1 MASHDTSQRKVVVIV
16 SHDYLHDR
24 ETGTFAARITPLGL
38 TAYGMSQE
46 EASTKV
52 KKMFVSAVETRRT
65 RGSLTRWLDNSGL
78 DWYWF
83 DEYEGDVP
91 VEDATHIGGQS
102 PIAGV
107 RQQRSNSR
115 TLQKNPTE
123 WQSYKKLGVA
133 A

>member
-1 MASHDTSQRKVVVIV
+1 MASHDTSQRKVIVIV

-52 KKMFVSAVETRRT
+52 KKMFVSAVETRDKRIAHAVAGQLGTGLVLVRRVRGRCT
-65 RGSLTRWLDNSGL
+65 RRGC
-78 DWYWF
+78 Y
-83 DEYEGDVP
+83 
-91 VEDATHIGGQS
+91 HIDGQS

-107 RQQRSNSR
+107 RQQRSNFR
-115 TLQKNPTE
+115 TSQKNPTE